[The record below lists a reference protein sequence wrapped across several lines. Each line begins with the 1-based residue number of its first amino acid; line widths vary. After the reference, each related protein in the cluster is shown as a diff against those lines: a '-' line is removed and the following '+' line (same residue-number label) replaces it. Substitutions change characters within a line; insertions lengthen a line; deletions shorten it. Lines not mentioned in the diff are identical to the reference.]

1 MGSLYRSRHEL
12 IGVYKNGKAS
22 HRNNVQLGRHGRN
35 RTNVWT
41 YPGIGGFGRKARKA
55 ICLPYIQRSNPLR
68 SWPMPFSTAQ
78 AGVILCS
85 MLFLA
90 AAPRS

>member
-41 YPGIGGFGRKARKA
+41 YPGIGGFGR
-55 ICLPYIQRSNPLR
+55 QGEEGN
-68 SWPMPFSTAQ
+68 
-78 AGVILCS
+78 
-85 MLFLA
+85 LFALHPTVKPVA
-90 AAPRS
+90 LVADDSRLLKPG